1 MPTPHELEDKLW
13 KSLKSDMTVMLGL
26 MGAKDGHKRPMTAQ
40 IEDGSTTIWFFS
52 AKGTELVDALD
63 AGGGAAQIC
72 YASKGHDLFA
82 CIDGSLALDN
92 DPAVIDRLWNSHI
105 AAWYEEGRN
114 DPKLALLRFEPSHA
128 EIWKDGSS
136 LVAGI
141 KAMFG
146 SDPKKDYAENKAEV
160 SLA

>member
-1 MPTPHELEDKLW
+1 MPTPDELEDKLW

-26 MGAKDGHKRPMTAQ
+26 ASGQEAHKRPMTAQ
-40 IEDGSTTIWFFS
+40 MEDGSTTIWFFS
-52 AKGTELVDALD
+52 ARGTELVDALD
-63 AGGGAAQIC
+63 EGGAAAQAC

-82 CIDGSLALDN
+82 CIDGRLSIDN
-92 DPAVIDRLWNSHI
+92 DDEVIDRLWNSHV
-105 AAWYEEGRN
+105 AAWYEEGRD
-114 DPKLALLRFEPSHA
+114 DPKLALLRFDPEHA

-146 SDPKKDYAENKAEV
+146 SDPKKDYAANKAEV
-160 SLA
+160 SIA